1 MMPTGLAM
9 RSFYG
14 QKWSVRVLVR
24 ETRTSGLD
32 QISSI
37 FDRFLIDADFDNFQ
51 IVEM

>member
-14 QKWSVRVLVR
+14 QKLSVRILVR